1 MVRDPG
7 SRKLKRA
14 GAPHAFLCIVVL
26 AFLLAPTGVVPARGA
41 IAAPDP
47 VSRALQSD
55 IAAIL
60 TLGDILPPESRIDAS
75 TGTPVRLAQRVGG
88 RGGGGGGTIGGT
100 GGGGG
105 GGTVGGT
112 GGGGGGG
119 SSIGGAAGLIGLGL
133 SLTQPPR
140 STPPKTSSPPP
151 KISKPPAKK
160 KKKKKVVT
168 RRWVPARDEERSN
181 PALPRFFAREVLALV
196 DANEPQSTEEDL
208 ASQFGLTRL
217 EALDVALIGGRVL
230 HYGFSDDRPVGEVIA
245 SLSGDPRVIL
255 AQRNG
260 IYRPRGA
267 KKKKSRGRSGTKQYA
282 LEKLGVTSA
291 HEVAQGWDVLVA
303 VIDTAIDKSHPALKA
318 AVARSFDATKRK
330 GKAPPHTHGTALA
343 GVIAGNGA
351 FKGVAPMARI
361 LAVRAFY
368 IDRKTG
374 KPVTSSFILLR
385 AMDWAYA
392 SDARVFNLSFAGP
405 SDPLIERALELAHR
419 NGVVHV
425 AAAGNGGPKAPP
437 AFPAAYESVIAITAL
452 DNKDRLYKHANRG
465 DYLTVAAPGVDIFVP
480 SLRKGYRY
488 SSGTSIA
495 AAHVSG
501 LAALLLEKNP
511 DASASA
517 IAQAIVSTA
526 HDLGPAGHDVQFGA
540 GRADAGAALSALP
553 EN

>member
-26 AFLLAPTGVVPARGA
+26 AFLLAPASVLPAHGA

-55 IAAIL
+55 MTAAFL
-60 TLGDILPPESRIDAS
+60 NLADILPSGSRIDAAQ
-75 TGTPVRLAQRVGG
+75 GAPVRLAQRVGG
-88 RGGGGGGTIGGT
+88 RGGGSTI
-100 GGGGG
+100 
-105 GGTVGGT
+105 GGT

-133 SLTQPPR
+133 SLTPPQ
-140 STPPKTSSPPP
+140 TKPPKTSSPPP
-151 KISKPPAKK
+151 RTSKPPAKK
-160 KKKKKVVT
+160 KKKKKVAT
-168 RRWVPARDEERSN
+168 RRWVPARDEERSD
-181 PALPRFFAREVLALV
+181 PTLPRFLAREVLALV
-196 DANEPQSTEEDL
+196 GDNEPQSTEQDL

-217 EALDVALIGGRVL
+217 EALDVALIGARVL
-230 HYGFSDDRPVGEVIA
+230 RYRYSDDRPVGEVIA

-260 IYRPRGA
+260 IYRPRGP
-267 KKKKSRGRSGTKQYA
+267 KKKRRSSSMNQYA
-282 LEKLGVTSA
+282 LKKLGIAPA
-291 HEVAQGWDVLVA
+291 HKVAKGRDVLVA

-318 AVARSFDATKRK
+318 AIVQSFDATQRK
-330 GKAPPHTHGTALA
+330 GKASPHTHGTALA
-343 GVIAGNGA
+343 GVIAGQGV

-392 SDARVFNLSFAGP
+392 RDAKVFNLSFAGP

-452 DNKDRLYKHANRG
+452 DQKDRVYKHANRG

-511 DASASA
+511 EASASA

-526 HDLGPAGHDVQFGA
+526 HDLGPEGHDVQFGA

-553 EN
+553 AN